1 MWRVRDFHADDLD
14 AAVRLWEDPASSSEA
29 PLFGLSDLI
38 AAVRSHQ
45 PTVVAVVGEELAG
58 VAVATVT
65 GDQAWVMRISLAAA
79 WRRRGIGSAMLG
91 ELERRLVT
99 AGVRR
104 IVCLLAANSET
115 GPLALEH
122 SGFSARREMV
132 LYERVEPVGPGSAG
146 ILDQLGGRMVRAGAW
161 DRLGGMVKEKEII

>member
-14 AAVRLWEDPASSSEA
+14 AAVRLWEDPASSEA

-45 PTVVAVVGEELAG
+45 PTVVAVVREELAG

-79 WRRRGIGSAMLG
+79 WRRREIGSAMLG

-104 IVCLLAANSET
+104 IVCLLAANRET

-132 LYERVEPVGPGSAG
+132 L
-146 ILDQLGGRMVRAGAW
+146 
-161 DRLGGMVKEKEII
+161 

>member
-1 MWRVRDFHADDLD
+1 
-14 AAVRLWEDPASSSEA
+14 
-29 PLFGLSDLI
+29 
-38 AAVRSHQ
+38 
-45 PTVVAVVGEELAG
+45 
-58 VAVATVT
+58 
-65 GDQAWVMRISLAAA
+65 
-79 WRRRGIGSAMLG
+79 MLG

-132 LYERVEPVGPGSAG
+132 LYERV
-146 ILDQLGGRMVRAGAW
+146 VRAGAV
-161 DRLGGMVKEKEII
+161 RLACATARFNGRAGGCGSLA

>member
-1 MWRVRDFHADDLD
+1 MAAASASSRAFRWPGTGRD
-14 AAVRLWEDPASSSEA
+14 VRLWEDPASSSEA

-45 PTVVAVVGEELAG
+45 PAVVAVVGEELAG

-104 IVCLLAANSET
+104 ILCLLAANSET

-132 LYERVEPVGPGSAG
+132 LYERVEPVGPGTGSAAWSSRRSSSS
-146 ILDQLGGRMVRAGAW
+146 GG
-161 DRLGGMVKEKEII
+161 